1 MENISDMGMDT
12 KIIHAGQAVDPAT
25 GCVTVPIYQ
34 TSTFAFRNAN
44 DGAEKFSGKPG
55 YIYTR
60 LGNPTTRALEDCVT
74 ALENGYG
81 GLATSSGMAAIT
93 AVYTTFLSKGD
104 HIVSSGAVYGPSRVV
119 IEREYSRYGIEFDH
133 IKSEYIEEVKKAIKP
148 NTKLIYIE
156 TPANPTINITD
167 IAACAKLAKEH
178 GIILAVDNTFMS
190 PYLQRPLDYGAD
202 VVVHSMTK
210 FLNGH
215 GDVVAGMIIARN
227 EELFKK
233 IRKVL
238 VNFGGT
244 IDPNQAWL
252 VLRGIKTLGMRIEKA
267 QSNAM
272 KIAEFLEAHPKVEWV
287 RYPGLKSHPQYELG
301 VKQQDGPGALM
312 SFEVKGG
319 IEAGKTVMDNVHVI
333 TLAVSLGGIESL
345 IQHPAS
351 MTHASVSREGKE
363 KAGITDGLVRIS
375 VGCESAE
382 DLINDLD
389 NALSKMK

>member
-389 NALSKMK
+389 NALSKIK

>member
-34 TSTFAFRNAN
+34 TSTFAFKNAN

-190 PYLQRPLDYGAD
+190 PYLQRSLDYGAD

-389 NALSKMK
+389 NALSKIK